1 MINKRELKEQLKKK
15 EEAIIAWETQEEIY
29 DPDTQE
35 SRRNVVLD
43 VLEFLSQPWEER
55 QRQIKEWD
63 DYYEAVKKTKAYRRW
78 EMQREAF
85 KKGDL
90 ALVKKIAAVSRR
102 AREEGR
108 FELTKPAGVD
118 FYSLYLGSDFQRY
131 KRLKGEVASLK
142 KQLGEVDLLETDK
155 GIFS

>member
-35 SRRNVVLD
+35 SRHNVVLD
-43 VLEFLSQPWEER
+43 VLEFLRQPYEER

-78 EMQREAF
+78 EMHIVTGKQI
-85 KKGDL
+85 G
-90 ALVKKIAAVSRR
+90 R
-102 AREEGR
+102 AH
-108 FELTKPAGVD
+108 V
-118 FYSLYLGSDFQRY
+118 
-131 KRLKGEVASLK
+131 
-142 KQLGEVDLLETDK
+142 
-155 GIFS
+155 